1 MNILTFD
8 TATEACSVALQCGDA
23 VYYRHEIAP
32 QQHAKILL
40 PMIQALITEANIKL
54 SDLDAIGF
62 GCGPGSFMGVR
73 LATGMA
79 QGLGFGLQIPLI
91 PISTLQTIAQS
102 ALTARLSQAISH
114 GQLVATAP
122 LSQVTLHDPLAAMEA
137 RAPASAQQTT
147 ILAGWDARMNE
158 IYWGFYQSD
167 ENNLMQP
174 KINDQLSAPEAVDT
188 SFVHTI
194 GSLAG
199 NAWKAYQAR
208 LPSAFS
214 TIPSFTDI
222 YPEARAMLT
231 IAISKYVSGEAVAAE
246 HAHPHYVRH
255 HVVHTTTK

>member
-32 QQHAKILL
+32 QKHASLLL
-40 PMIQALITEANIKL
+40 PLIQSLMTEANIKL
-54 SDLDAIGF
+54 SDLNAIGF

-79 QGLGFGLQIPLI
+79 QGLGFGLNIPLI
-91 PISTLQTIAQS
+91 PISTLQTLAQ
-102 ALTARLSQAISH
+102 TAASETR
-114 GQLVATAP
+114 
-122 LSQVTLHDPLAAMEA
+122 
-137 RAPASAQQTT
+137 ASASVPTT

-158 IYWGFYQSD
+158 IYWGFYQLD
-167 ENNLMQP
+167 KNNIMQP
-174 KINDQLSAPEAVDT
+174 TINDQLSAPEAVDT

-199 NAWKAYQAR
+199 NAWKAYQNR

-222 YPEARAMLT
+222 YPEAKAMLT
-231 IAISKYVSGEAVAAE
+231 IARSKYLASETVAAVN
-246 HAHPHYVRH
+246 AHPHYVRH
-255 HVVHTTTK
+255 HVVHTTSK